1 MCRTAVDAEALWKR
15 RPTKPMSGKFPYY
28 FLQGFF
34 PFLPVV
40 MSIASFTETDG
51 LLQQA
56 RNDLVVWSETHQG
69 ENSASQTTL
78 DSMKFGLCQCKY
90 MTQK

>member
-1 MCRTAVDAEALWKR
+1 
-15 RPTKPMSGKFPYY
+15 
-28 FLQGFF
+28 
-34 PFLPVV
+34 
-40 MSIASFTETDG
+40 MSIALLTETDG

-56 RNDLVVWSETHQG
+56 RNDLVVWSETHHQG
-69 ENSASQTTL
+69 ENSTSQTTL